1 MLIGENLGISQT
13 ALARA
18 YRADK
23 LTLTPALADLARRGL
38 VNRKRTEKDK
48 RTFRLTL
55 TPARE
60 KTLQRLSECA
70 RQHDRNLD
78 RLIGARD
85 RTRFV
90 QILQKIAAE
99 AG

>member
-1 MLIGENLGISQT
+1 MLIGENSGISQT

-18 YRADK
+18 YRTDK
-23 LTLTPALADLARRGL
+23 STLTPALADLTRRGL
-38 VNRKRTEKDK
+38 VSRKRTEKDK

-55 TPARE
+55 TPAGE

-78 RLIGARD
+78 RLIGPRD
-85 RTRFV
+85 RARFI
-90 QILQKIAAE
+90 QILQKISAE